1 MSDFA
6 AHLAQLVDQH
16 GVELEPE
23 HVRWLYDQSRERG
36 FTAEATEAAFSQ
48 LIGSDDGDDFDD
60 DDFDADDGYDD
71 YDFDDDEDAEPAQDD
86 APDPRLVA
94 DLLQGF
100 ESVQRKLGRK
110 LTRAESEAA
119 LQDALSSVERG
130 SHAGQAIEDA
140 AGNAKSLVEMSDSEH
155 TAFLH
160 ARLADRT
167 PEPEPP
173 DRALDLSDNTDFH
186 EYAKARLAGVK
197 FEDVEEEY

>member
-48 LIGSDDGDDFDD
+48 LIGSDGYDDFDD
-60 DDFDADDGYDD
+60 
-71 YDFDDDEDAEPAQDD
+71 DDDEDAEPAQDD

-110 LTRAESEAA
+110 LTRAE
-119 LQDALSSVERG
+119 
-130 SHAGQAIEDA
+130 
-140 AGNAKSLVEMSDSEH
+140 
-155 TAFLH
+155 
-160 ARLADRT
+160 
-167 PEPEPP
+167 
-173 DRALDLSDNTDFH
+173 
-186 EYAKARLAGVK
+186 
-197 FEDVEEEY
+197 